1 MKVAIIGGGVM
12 GEAILGAAIE
22 RAVFVPRDVT
32 VCEVVET
39 RRALLKAEYGVGVTD
54 AASCMED
61 ADVVVLSV
69 KPQDMH
75 SVQGAMPP
83 NALLLSIMAGVR
95 IATLEAEFR
104 HTRIVRVMPNTPV
117 AAKAG
122 MSVWTA
128 TPSVTA
134 EQRDLTR
141 GLLGSIGREIYVD
154 DENKVDMA
162 TAVSGSGPGYV
173 FLVIEALIEGAV
185 SIGLTRAQ
193 ASEMVLQ
200 TVYGSAVFAQES
212 GRSAAD
218 LRALVTSPAGTTAA
232 GLLELERGAVR
243 ASIIE
248 CVRAAYRRA
257 GELGEPS

>member
-1 MKVAIIGGGVM
+1 MRP
-12 GEAILGAAIE
+12 E
-22 RAVFVPRDVT
+22 
-32 VCEVVET
+32 
-39 RRALLKAEYGVGVTD
+39 
-54 AASCMED
+54 
-61 ADVVVLSV
+61 
-69 KPQDMH
+69 
-75 SVQGAMPP
+75 
-83 NALLLSIMAGVR
+83 ALLLSIMAGVR
-95 IATLEAEFR
+95 IDTISSEFR
-104 HTRIVRVMPNTPV
+104 HSRIIRVMPNTPV

-128 TPSVTA
+128 TPTVSE

-154 DENKVDMA
+154 DEKKVDMA
-162 TAVSGSGPGYV
+162 TAVSGSGPGYI

-218 LRALVTSPAGTTAA
+218 
-232 GLLELERGAVR
+232 
-243 ASIIE
+243 
-248 CVRAAYRRA
+248 
-257 GELGEPS
+257 